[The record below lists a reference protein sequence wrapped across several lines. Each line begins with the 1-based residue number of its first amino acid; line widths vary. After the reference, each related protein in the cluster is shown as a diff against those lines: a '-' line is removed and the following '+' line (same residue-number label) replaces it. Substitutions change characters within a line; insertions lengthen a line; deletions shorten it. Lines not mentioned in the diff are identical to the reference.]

1 MDYPND
7 FNVPAFPAGKSV
19 ALARSVSVWISIVFF
34 FIVVMCGFLLLNI
47 HLRKNFPFLISINQI
62 TEDWTVVA
70 YPGERTKPVPQYQYI
85 QEKLVHDF
93 VKDWFTISEDMGT
106 NERLWKKCSVN
117 ECKNPEQFNPNNKI
131 CAISCKSDA
140 SVFAD
145 FETKVLPNY
154 QARIDQAHE
163 KWSVSPKGLL
173 INQNL
178 ISENSSRWQVNV
190 IVNSSIMGNFNVF
203 IFIDVERDVDSYPA
217 TFGYYI
223 KQFNAYRIAK

>member
-1 MDYPND
+1 LDYPND

-19 ALARSVSVWISIVFF
+19 ALARSVSVWISVMFF
-34 FIVVMCGFLLLNI
+34 LIVVACGFLLLSI
-47 HLRKNFPFLISINQI
+47 HLRGNFPFLISINPI

-70 YPGERTKPVPQYQYI
+70 YPGEQTKPIPQYQYI

-93 VKDWFTISEDMGT
+93 VKDWFTISDNTNT
-106 NERLWKKCSVN
+106 NEKLWKKCSTN

-140 SVFAD
+140 TVFVD

-154 QARIDQAHE
+154 KARIAEAHE
-163 KWSVSPKGLL
+163 KWSISPKGIL

-178 ISENSSRWQVNV
+178 VSENSSRWQVQAV
-190 IVNSSIMGNFNVF
+190 VNSSVFGDFKVF
-203 IFIDVERDVDSYPA
+203 IFVDVERDVDLYPA

-223 KQFNAYRIAK
+223 KQFNAYRITQ